1 MQRLLLAAIFAAPFS
16 CAQDMIAVSW
26 GGTVY
31 ALDSFTGNATSIGS
45 GSFGQNSLARDDL
58 GGLWST
64 SRDPSNVYSLT
75 SIDPTT
81 GAATVVTTN
90 FADLRAMASAGGT
103 LLWAIENS
111 GPDELV
117 TIDVT
122 TSQKTV
128 IGPTGF
134 SSIQCL
140 ATLGGVI
147 YAYDNNSGLLTI
159 DPNTGVATDVD
170 VAVGGNGDMQWLARR
185 SDGRLVG
192 GDDSVYEIDPA
203 TGVATLIGGTGLNL
217 RGAEPYQERITNFG
231 VGCAGSFGTVTSSAT
246 IISGPNAQLT
256 MSSSNHDANAPGLV
270 LVGISSMAT
279 GVLPLP
285 FNIDPIF
292 GTQGC
297 TLYVSLDVTIAAIT
311 SAQSPATLNLSFPLL
326 AGWKGYSLLVQ
337 HAVLENV
344 PGGISLSDAVA
355 VQFGF

>member
-1 MQRLLLAAIFAAPFS
+1 
-16 CAQDMIAVSW
+16 MIAVSW
-26 GGTVY
+26 GGGVY
-31 ALDSFTGNATSIGS
+31 ALDSYTGTTTLIGP
-45 GSFGQNSLARDDL
+45 GTAGQNAIARDDL

-64 SRDPSNVYSLT
+64 SRDSSNVYSLT

-103 LLWAIENS
+103 LLWGIENS
-111 GPDELV
+111 SSDQLV
-117 TIDVT
+117 SIDVT

-134 SSIQCL
+134 STIQCL
-140 ATLGGVI
+140 ATLDGVL
-147 YAYDNNSGLLTI
+147 YAYDNNWGLLTI
-159 DPNTGVATDVD
+159 DPTTGAATDVN
-170 VAVGGNGDMQWLARR
+170 AALGGNGDMQWLARR

-203 TGVATLIGGTGLNL
+203 TGVDTLIGGSSLNL
-217 RGAEPYQERITNFG
+217 RGAEAYQERITNFG
-231 VGCAGSFGTVTSSAT
+231 VGCAGSFGTITSSAT
-246 IISGPNAQLT
+246 ISSGPNAQLT
-256 MSSSNHDANAPGLV
+256 MSSSNHETNAPGL
-270 LVGISSMAT
+270 LLIGISSKQT
-279 GVLPLP
+279 GNLPLP
-285 FNIDPIF
+285 FNIDSIF

-297 TLYVSLDVTIAAIT
+297 TLYVSLDLTIAAVT
-311 SAQSPATLNLSFPLL
+311 SAQSPATLDRSFPVL
-326 AGWKGYSLLVQ
+326 AGWPGYSLLVQ